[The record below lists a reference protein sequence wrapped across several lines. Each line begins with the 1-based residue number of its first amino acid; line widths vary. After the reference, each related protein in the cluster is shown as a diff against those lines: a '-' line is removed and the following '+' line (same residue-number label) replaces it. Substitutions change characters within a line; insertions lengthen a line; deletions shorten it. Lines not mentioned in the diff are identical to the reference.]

1 MRHSRWMLRGG
12 AAAVAGLTI
21 ASALPTGEALAKTA
35 PAGPTIKLIA
45 AQNKI
50 SVSLLDLG
58 SEQQGCL
65 PRPWRVRGR
74 SRVAAAL

>member
-21 ASALPTGEALAKTA
+21 ASALPTGAVLARTA

-58 SEQQGCL
+58 GGHRAVFL
-65 PRPWRVRGR
+65 DPGVY
-74 SRVAAAL
+74 VAALGRTAL